1 MLLISQTLTSLLII
15 ASAFSYSCGIFDR
28 KSFDAV
34 AWRVNGQRERG
45 RMVRDLKVSK
55 IINDKTR
62 VEVIEMLGT
71 PDSETEQTVTYL
83 VDVGHKFGS
92 NPWLYNFSV
101 IFDTTTNRVQ
111 GSILDD

>member
-1 MLLISQTLTSLLII
+1 MLLKSRKLAPLLVI
-15 ASAFSYSCGIFDR
+15 ALGLIYSCGIFDR
-28 KSFDAV
+28 KSFDAA

-45 RMVRDLKVSK
+45 RMVRDLKASK
-55 IINDKTR
+55 ILNDKTR

-71 PDSETEQTVTYL
+71 PDSETEQTITYV

-111 GSILDD
+111 ESILDD